1 MIATP
6 GKFTRRLYLPSFSCI
21 TCSMSFTGII
31 FDLDGTLL
39 NTIDDLADSCNRQLE
54 KYGFPTHPAE
64 AYRYFVGNG
73 VVKLVERALPDSRE
87 AHSIL
92 NTFIRDFRAD
102 YKEHCF
108 DKTRPYPGIL
118 ELLEGLR
125 RDGMILAVLSNKPD
139 AETKKVVRY
148 FFPKEQFHCAAGHKE
163 EFDVKPDPAGVRAI
177 LKKLDLKPED
187 TAFVGD
193 TWIDMQTAV
202 NSGCFPVGILW
213 GFRDRKELEEAGA
226 RRIAATAEELYS
238 ILRS

>member
-1 MIATP
+1 M
-6 GKFTRRLYLPSFSCI
+6 YQLPFSCI
-21 TCSMSFTGII
+21 TGSMSFKGII

-54 KYGFPTHPAE
+54 KYGFPTHPAQ

-73 VVKLVERALPDSRE
+73 VGKLVERALPDSGEARE
-87 AHSIL
+87 IQEK
-92 NTFIRDFRAD
+92 FIRDFRAD

-108 DKTRPYPGIL
+108 DKTRPYPGIP
-118 ELLEGLR
+118 ELLEKLQQGGL
-125 RDGMILAVLSNKPD
+125 ILAVLSNKPD
-139 AETKKVVRY
+139 AETKKVVRH
-148 FFPKEQFHCAAGHKE
+148 FFPKEQFRCAAGDKE

-177 LKKLDLKPED
+177 LKKLDLKPEE

-213 GFRDRKELEEAGA
+213 GFRDRKELEDAGA
-226 RRIAATAEELYS
+226 QVIAATTNELYS
-238 ILRS
+238 ILTA